1 MKNKQKEKTQ
11 ATTEKPV
18 IDLKAVESNSTKS
31 HDGGYLWLI

>member
-11 ATTEKPV
+11 VPAEKPTP
-18 IDLKAVESNSTKS
+18 DLKIVESNSTKS